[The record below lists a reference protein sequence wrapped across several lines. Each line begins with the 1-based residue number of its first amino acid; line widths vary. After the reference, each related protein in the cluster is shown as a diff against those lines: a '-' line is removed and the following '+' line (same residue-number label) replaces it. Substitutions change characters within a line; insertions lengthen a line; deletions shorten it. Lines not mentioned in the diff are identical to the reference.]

1 MKNSKNICIY
11 KFFRVFSHGQITFGD
26 HEVPPSEENTMPPKS
41 GGHKRTASKTDFIL
55 PPDHAEKERKR
66 NSLQRQNSEGGAGT
80 ILTSAGSFKKRQDS
94 GSGHRRNNS
103 LAFFRGHS
111 RQASRTDSI
120 YTIRSNKGHSKKRN
134 KVWKF
139 LKKCCG
145 KSDTDGR

>member
-1 MKNSKNICIY
+1 
-11 KFFRVFSHGQITFGD
+11 
-26 HEVPPSEENTMPPKS
+26 MPPKS

-120 YTIRSNKGHSKKRN
+120 YTIRSNKGHSKKT
-134 KVWKF
+134 KQILEVFEKMLWKI
-139 LKKCCG
+139 G
-145 KSDTDGR
+145 HRREVSI